1 MPKANVM
8 PISID
13 WDNPEKTVVRVTL
26 GDDWS
31 WENLGIIHPVIVTLL
46 GSVENTVHILVDYT
60 QTNVMADGG
69 PSHAFDFLELLP
81 PNGGQVAVV
90 TPNLAIRRV
99 LNAVGILSDMPNST
113 KIQGVATFE
122 DAYRLFAEY
131 DNREQ

>member
-1 MPKANVM
+1 M

-13 WDNPEKTVVRVTL
+13 WDNDEKTIVRVTL

-31 WENLGIIHPVIVTLL
+31 WERIEVIHPVILTLL
-46 GSVENTVHILVDYT
+46 TSVEHTVHILIDYT

-81 PNGGQVAVV
+81 PNAGLVAVV

-99 LNAVGILSDMPNST
+99 LNALGVMSDSPSSK
-113 KIQGVATFE
+113 KIQGVATFDE
-122 DAYRLFAEY
+122 AYAMFAAYEKPG
-131 DNREQ
+131 E

>member
-1 MPKANVM
+1 M
-8 PISID
+8 PIAID
-13 WDNPEKTVVRVTL
+13 WDNAEKTIVRVTL

-31 WENLGIIHPVIVTLL
+31 WESLAVIHPVIVTLL
-46 GSVENTVHILVDYT
+46 SSVENTVHILVDYT

-69 PSHAFDFLELLP
+69 PSHAWDFLELLP
-81 PNGGQVAVV
+81 PNGGQVAIV

-99 LNAVGILSDMPNST
+99 LNAVGMLSNDPNST

-131 DNREQ
+131 DAKNQ